1 MMTMKRRFLL
11 YFLLVLWIPCLS
23 AQEVYY
29 YGANNRPVKNVEEA
43 ILFKTVH
50 QKSKKKYIISSQ
62 VRTDE
67 GWRMIRRQKI
77 RINRDGMLRI
87 AIKEDKLI
95 PKIIFREIRSM
106 VPDPDLYVF
115 EETRRGGAVVRE
127 GKSSTFLPLHLEGK
141 VTEFYPDGQ
150 TKSIS
155 YFNNNQ
161 LISNE
166 NWLTDGSKYIDSI
179 FYSVNEEPV
188 FTLGED
194 FFKTSILDYLSES
207 DIILDEFED
216 EVLIGWVVMET
227 GEMDGVIA
235 LEGKSDK
242 LNQVLVDA
250 VSQVPGRWQPAILAG
265 DTVRYFMTMP
275 LTISH
280 NDANFQNLEFK
291 WGVLHYD
298 YY

>member
-1 MMTMKRRFLL
+1 MMTMKRRILL
-11 YFLLVLWIPCLS
+11 YFLLFLWLPCLS

-29 YGANNRPVKNVEEA
+29 YGANNRPVENVEEA

-50 QKSKKKYIISSQ
+50 QKSIKKYNVSSQ

-67 GWRMIRRQKI
+67 GWSMIRRQKI
-77 RINRDGMLRI
+77 RIKRDGILRI

-95 PKIIFREIRSM
+95 PTIIFREIGSM
-106 VPDPDLYVF
+106 LPDLYAF
-115 EETRRGGAVVRE
+115 EETRRGGALVRN

-141 VTEFYPDGQ
+141 VIEFYPNGQ

-161 LISNE
+161 LVSNE
-166 NWLTDGSKYIDSI
+166 NWLPDGSKYIDSI

-188 FTLGED
+188 FIPGEK

-235 LEGKSDK
+235 LEGKSAE
-242 LNQVLVDA
+242 LNQAIVDA
-250 VSQVPGRWQPAILAG
+250 VSQVPGRWQPAILEG